1 MEYRIIQKYFRE
13 TTTAKIKHY
22 FIIEYLCRRTFSF
35 LFSKK
40 FIWKPYKII
49 RDYGMDSAKEI
60 VKFDTEKEAR
70 IYLKNLQK
78 RVYSYRV
85 VFKG

>member
-1 MEYRIIQKYFRE
+1 
-13 TTTAKIKHY
+13 
-22 FIIEYLCRRTFSF
+22 
-35 LFSKK
+35 
-40 FIWKPYKII
+40 
-49 RDYGMDSAKEI
+49 MDSAKEI